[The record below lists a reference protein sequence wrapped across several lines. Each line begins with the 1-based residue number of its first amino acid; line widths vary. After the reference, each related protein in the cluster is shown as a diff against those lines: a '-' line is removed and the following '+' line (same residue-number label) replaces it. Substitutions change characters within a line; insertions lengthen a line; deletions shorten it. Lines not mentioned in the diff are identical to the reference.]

1 MTDLIAST
9 RAELLRLR
17 KWPAMWIML
26 VVWLLL
32 NLTFGYVFP
41 YLTYK
46 TGDTVGPGGEPSQT
60 MLDQMLPAAIP
71 HEFVAGMPLF
81 GGALMLTLGALATGS
96 GYGWGTWKTVFT
108 QGPGRLASFGGTLAA
123 LAITVVGTVLVTL
136 VSDFVWSLT
145 LAAIEGQSIVWPGVG
160 DLATSVGG
168 GMLIFGMWAMAG
180 VFVGTL
186 AKGPALAVG
195 LGLVWTLVLE
205 NLLRGVG
212 SLLDWLEKI
221 TDVFPG
227 TVAGSLAGATG
238 ATPVGEPDGTPGV
251 LDVFGGG
258 TATVAT
264 LAYIVAFAGLAALL
278 VRRRDLV

>member
-17 KWPAMWIML
+17 RWPAMWIML

-46 TGDTVGPGGEPSQT
+46 TGDTVGPAGQPSQT
-60 MLDQMLPAAIP
+60 LLDQVLPAAIP

-108 QGPGRLASFGGTLAA
+108 QGPRRLSAFGGTIVA
-123 LAITVVGTVLVTL
+123 LAITVVGTILATL

-145 LAAIEGQSIVWPGVG
+145 LAAVEGRSIVWPAVG
-160 DLATSVGG
+160 DLAPAVGG
-168 GMLIFGMWAMAG
+168 GVLIFVMWIMAG
-180 VFVGTL
+180 VLVGTI

-212 SLLDWLEKI
+212 SLMDWLEKI

-251 LDVFGGG
+251 LDVLGAG
-258 TATVAT
+258 TATAAT

-278 VRRRDLV
+278 VRRRDLA

>member
-26 VVWLLL
+26 IVWLLL

-46 TGDTVGPGGEPSQT
+46 TGDTVGPAGEPAQS
-60 MLDQMLPAAIP
+60 MLDQVLPAAIP

-108 QGPGRLASFGGTLAA
+108 QGPGRLSSFGGTLAA
-123 LAITVVGTVLVTL
+123 LASVVVGTVLLTL

-145 LAAIEGQSIVWPGVG
+145 LAAVEGQSIVWPAFG

-168 GMLIFGMWAMAG
+168 GMLIFAMWAMAG

-238 ATPVGEPDGTPGV
+238 ATPVGDPDGTPGV

-258 TATVAT
+258 AATVAT